1 MQECTV
7 RQMNGAPLAVCVNDC
22 QLDHGQNPLELVVLC
37 FKVHCAFARMRWADA
52 IENGCELKS
61 VVMQLGAERRVEA
74 CRAARAGSSEDLIL
88 PERNSGAAGLLHA
101 IKK

>member
-1 MQECTV
+1 
-7 RQMNGAPLAVCVNDC
+7 MNGAPLAVCVNDC

-52 IENGCELKS
+52 IDNGCEIKS
-61 VVMQLGAERRVEA
+61 VVMQIEA
-74 CRAARAGSSEDLIL
+74 GPPEEVCRAARAGSNEDLIL
-88 PERNSGAAGLLHA
+88 AERNSGAVGLMHA